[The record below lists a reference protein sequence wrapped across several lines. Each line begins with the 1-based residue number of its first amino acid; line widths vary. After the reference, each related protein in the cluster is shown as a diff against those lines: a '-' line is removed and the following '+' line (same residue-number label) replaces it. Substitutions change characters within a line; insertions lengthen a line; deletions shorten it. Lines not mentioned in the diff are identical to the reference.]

1 MNTFTAEHW
10 WWWFYSLTVYAIV
23 YALRFMMYCFSLK
36 TGGGGFI
43 LLKFKFMNKSKQLL
57 CNYYVLQV
65 FIFLADQNCAN

>member
-1 MNTFTAEHW
+1 
-10 WWWFYSLTVYAIV
+10 
-23 YALRFMMYCFSLK
+23 MYCFSLK

-57 CNYYVLQV
+57 CSYYVLQV